1 MADGTAKASLKPD
14 DGYAA
19 PFFKSDTDR
28 AVLLKDLMTDNIV
41 TALINLGAETW
52 ATRRRLM
59 TVERLLDEKGSIT
72 REMIEQYLPS
82 AEVAAEWAKDRDA
95 FIASVFDVLARRGDI
110 PANAKMKY

>member
-1 MADGTAKASLKPD
+1 MADGTAKASTKPE

-28 AVLLKDLMTDNIV
+28 SVLLKDLMTDNIV

-72 REMIEQYLPS
+72 REMVEQYLPS
-82 AEVAAEWAKDRDA
+82 AEIAAEWAKERDT
-95 FIASVFDVLARRGDI
+95 FIAGVFDVLARRGDV
-110 PANAKMKY
+110 PVNAKLDY